1 MIQNISFKSN
11 NQYNAA
17 RKKAEDEPQKRG
29 FVRKNIVKAAAI
41 TGSALASAG
50 YLALLSKKQFKGPLQ
65 LKNLFKVDFSKAIN
79 AIGLATSA
87 TVGGLAGGMIADT
100 KDTRKAKLKEGIHQF
115 LGNIITPISIVGVA
129 THLIE
134 KRNLPRTKELLYSGL
149 AAIGGV
155 GVGVTAGNKVA
166 SKVNEAIFKEDD
178 TRKVKAKDFGI
189 HIDDVM
195 TWLALTAK
203 TDVVKNFISKAL
215 PVVYLICGY
224 EAGTCDGQ
232 SKKEA

>member
-1 MIQNISFKSN
+1 
-11 NQYNAA
+11 
-17 RKKAEDEPQKRG
+17 
-29 FVRKNIVKAAAI
+29 
-41 TGSALASAG
+41 
-50 YLALLSKKQFKGPLQ
+50 
-65 LKNLFKVDFSKAIN
+65 
-79 AIGLATSA
+79 
-87 TVGGLAGGMIADT
+87 MIADT

>member
-1 MIQNISFKSN
+1 MIQNISFKSD
-11 NQYNAA
+11 NQYKSIQKNA
-17 RKKAEDEPQKRG
+17 DEPQKRG
-29 FVRKNIVKAAAI
+29 FVRKKVVKAAAI

-50 YLALLSKKQFKGPLQ
+50 YLALLSKKQFKGPFNP
-65 LKNLFKVDFSKAIN
+65 KNLFKVDFSSALR

-87 TVGGLAGGMIADT
+87 TAGGLAGGMIADT

-115 LGNIITPISIVGVA
+115 LGNIVTPISIVGI
-129 THLIE
+129 TSSLIE
-134 KRNLPRTKELLYSGL
+134 KRNLPRVKELLYTGI
-149 AAIGGV
+149 AAIAGV

-178 TRKVKAKDFGI
+178 TRKVKIKDFGI
-189 HIDDVM
+189 HVDDVM

-224 EAGTCDGQ
+224 EAGTCGAHG
-232 SKKEA
+232 KEEN